1 MAVHFNWTQ
10 FLPGVDHHNIH
21 IATASVVTLGLIAFS
36 LAARASLGKGE
47 EAIIPAGKLSIKG
60 FFEAMIEFICGLV
73 DMVIGKEGR
82 VYVPLFASIFTYIW
96 INNLVGLLPG
106 MTPATDNVNTTLAV
120 GLFSFGFYNYIG
132 IREKGFSYWKDFTGH
147 LPLKIWFLPLIAL
160 MIIIEL
166 FSHIFRPLTLGL
178 RLYGNMTGD
187 HTVLSVFLELLPSPF
202 VYFIPIIFYT
212 LGLLV
217 CFIQAFVFTLLS
229 MTYVMLAQAH
239 EDH

>member
-21 IATASVVTLGLIAFS
+21 VATASVVTLGLITFA
-36 LAARASLGKGE
+36 LAGRMALGKGE
-47 EAIIPAGKLSIKG
+47 QAIVPAGRFSIKG
-60 FFEAMIEFICGLV
+60 CFEALIEFIYGLV
-73 DMVIGKEGR
+73 DMVVGKEGK

-96 INNLVGLLPG
+96 INNLVGLIPG
-106 MTPATDNVNTTLAV
+106 MTPATDNVNTTIAV
-120 GLFSFGFYNYIG
+120 GMFSFITYNVIG
-132 IREKGFSYWKDFTGH
+132 IKEKGFSYWKDFTGH
-147 LPLKIWFLPLIAL
+147 LPINVWFIPLIGL

-166 FSHIFRPLTLGL
+166 FSHVFRPLTLGL
-178 RLYGNMTGD
+178 RLAGNMTGD
-187 HTVLSVFLELLPSPF
+187 HTVLSVFLDILPAPF
-202 VYFIPIIFYT
+202 VYFVPIIFYT

-217 CFIQAFVFTLLS
+217 CFVQAFVFTLLS